1 MLAYIK
7 VTKVTK
13 QLTHINNFIHSYI
26 FFFPWMTQLRK
37 RGAMWLGFINEGK
50 KSNRFKKKK
59 QRSCVT
65 GSWVSKWG
73 ERERE
78 WNRFKKRKKKQKKK
92 EELCDCAVGFR
103 MRGKKRREKE
113 EEKKIEVWVSK
124 IVKKERFKK
133 EEYKRERETYLWI
146 FELDTESTVTGR
158 EQWGWECDW
167 VFDLF
172 VWV

>member
-1 MLAYIK
+1 
-7 VTKVTK
+7 
-13 QLTHINNFIHSYI
+13 
-26 FFFPWMTQLRK
+26 MTQLRK
-37 RGAMWLGFINEGK
+37 RGVVWLGFINEGK

-133 EEYKRERETYLWI
+133 EEYKRERERERERERRTFESLSLIPRALWL
-146 FELDTESTVTGR
+146 EGSSGVRSVTECLICLLVFV
-158 EQWGWECDW
+158 WVCGW
-167 VFDLF
+167 VSDLF
-172 VWV
+172 VCVCLSGCD